1 MKTTQITYPKLAT
14 ALPASLTSLPSLP
27 TLKLVAGDAPAEQR
41 IHHLRDGA
49 VVLYRRSRS
58 SIWQVRY
65 RLANRHW
72 QRSTT
77 GHRELHYAQQIA
89 TTMYDRARF
98 KEELGIPQTTRR
110 FGAAAAQCLLQLAAE
125 IEQG

>member
-1 MKTTQITYPKLAT
+1 MKTTQITYPKPVA
-14 ALPASLTSLPSLP
+14 ALPAPQHLLPSLP
-27 TLKLVAGDAPAEQR
+27 KLKLVMGDAPAEQR

-65 RLANRHW
+65 RLGDRRW

-98 KEELGIPQTTRR
+98 
-110 FGAAAAQCLLQLAAE
+110 
-125 IEQG
+125 

>member
-1 MKTTQITYPKLAT
+1 MKTTQISYPKPVASP
-14 ALPASLTSLPSLP
+14 PAKTRPLTSLPK
-27 TLKLVAGDAPAEQR
+27 LKLVAGDAPAEQR

-65 RLANRHW
+65 RLENRHW
-72 QRSTT
+72 QRCTT
-77 GHRELHYAQQIA
+77 GHRELHYARQVA

-110 FGAAAAQCLLQLAAE
+110 F
-125 IEQG
+125 